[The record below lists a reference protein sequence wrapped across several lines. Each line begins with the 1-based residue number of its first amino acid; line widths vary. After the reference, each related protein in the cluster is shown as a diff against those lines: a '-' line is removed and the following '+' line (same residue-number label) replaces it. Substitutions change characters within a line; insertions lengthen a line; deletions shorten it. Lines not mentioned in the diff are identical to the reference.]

1 MNATPPVTPE
11 LQAAT
16 AEPRR
21 SALRERPAVGVL
33 ALVGVL
39 LLGSPAPVEDGV
51 CPYCENDPEQ
61 LAAAGLVSH
70 GPIGI
75 GPAGSEALADEL
87 PASQWLFLESAHLRW
102 ASSLGPESVKGKDR
116 ERLTAE
122 LDRLRE
128 HFPDIPRKVKRL
140 DPWLRLHLMAQR
152 GEDFYDRFQQ
162 LLRVTDADFPETR
175 SNEGPYMGAGRFL
188 GEKDKFEVILH
199 RSRETH
205 RMFTAGHMGVS
216 VTDALRWHVKGAHKM
231 LMSVPAVDGDLKQ
244 DRYLHPHC
252 VHNLSHLFLCAYK
265 HFSYDPPIWL
275 DEGLAHAMEHEV
287 HPDFHT
293 LDGEEGSMPDSRGP
307 ADWDAAL
314 AKLHRKGRVT
324 TFAGLLRIQAFGE
337 MSQDDHVSA
346 YGMVRFLVEEHPEG
360 LAAFLGDVKGQLDD
374 QGYPDGSDLRGL
386 QRTSLRERLGW
397 TPAQLDEALGAWIE
411 AR

>member
-1 MNATPPVTPE
+1 M
-11 LQAAT
+11 LRRAA
-16 AEPRR
+16 
-21 SALRERPAVGVL
+21 SVL
-33 ALVGVL
+33 AVSLALL
-39 LLGSPAPVEDGV
+39 LLGSPRAVEDTT
-51 CPYCENDPEQ
+51 CPYCEDDPER

-70 GPIGI
+70 GPIDI
-75 GPAGSEALADEL
+75 GPAGSVALAEEL
-87 PASQWLFLESAHLRW
+87 PASQWLFLESEHLRW

-116 ERLTAE
+116 ERLEAE

-128 HFPDIPRKVKRL
+128 HFPAVPEKVKRL

-152 GEDFYDRFQQ
+152 GEEFYDRFQR
-162 LLRVTDADFPETR
+162 LLGVTDADFPAER
-175 SNEGPYMGAGRFL
+175 SPDGPYMGAGRFL

-205 RMFTAGHMGVS
+205 RMFTAEHMGVS
-216 VTDALRWHVKGAHKM
+216 VTDALRWHVQGAHKM

-314 AKLHRKGRVT
+314 VKLHRKGRVT
-324 TFAGLLRIQAFGE
+324 PFAGQLRIQAFGE

-346 YGMVRFLVEEHPEG
+346 YGLVRFLLEEHPQG
-360 LAAFLGDVKGQLDD
+360 FAAFLGAVKGQLDER
-374 QGYPDGSDLRGL
+374 GYPDGSDLRGL
-386 QRTSLRERLGW
+386 QRTALREHLGW
-397 TPAQLDEALGAWIE
+397 TPAELDAALGAWIE